1 MAFLGPSLRR
11 KRVTERPAARIAVA
25 ALASLAL
32 NALLFL
38 VVARLGAFDLA
49 GPPATERVE
58 LAPLSADQWS
68 ANRAIAGLPPA
79 MRLPVAPPPISAP
92 VPAQRPPE
100 ASPPTPPPP
109 RRDEELPGRLVQVAP
124 SKDATPPKDSRF
136 VSDRDNSVEKE
147 TRSRFAGTK
156 KFANLLPSPS
166 EGTAKPKQ
174 EAGEGGNADRT
185 RQAKTGPDVANGT
198 GAEKASTPG
207 GKPHEEQQQLALAER
222 PHEPGLGGLL
232 QPRGQRSAPAPAPGD
247 EGLSVP
253 GAPGPP
259 GEASKKSGEAN
270 LLPST
275 RSMAAITG
283 GPSPDDLRDMD
294 IEEGDGTYL
303 NTRFYKYAT
312 FYNRIFESVY
322 EQWKPSDAYQARDP
336 RGTTFPLRDRR
347 TTISM
352 TLDAS
357 GQLTSVEVIQSSG
370 LDFLDREI
378 VRAVHA
384 AAPFPNVP
392 AALVKDGQV
401 RIPPSAWTLRFEAGG
416 GIHVQVGGPPQLP
429 SQRPFPE

>member
-11 KRVTERPAARIAVA
+11 KRVAERPAARVAVA

-32 NALLFL
+32 NALLVL
-38 VVARLGAFDLA
+38 LVARLGAFELA
-49 GPPATERVE
+49 APPATERVV

-79 MRLPVAPPPISAP
+79 MSPPVAPPPPAAP

-100 ASPPTPPPP
+100 APTPVPPPP

-156 KFANLLPSPS
+156 KFANLLPAPS
-166 EGTAKPKQ
+166 EGAAKPQQ
-174 EAGEGGNADRT
+174 ETGDGGNADRT
-185 RQAKTGPDVANGT
+185 REAKKGPDVPNGT
-198 GAEKASTPG
+198 GAEKPSRSG
-207 GKPHEEQQQLALAER
+207 VKPQEEQPQLALAER
-222 PHEPGLGGLL
+222 PREPGLGGLL
-232 QPRGQRSAPAPAPGD
+232 QPQGQRPAPAPSPGD
-247 EGLSVP
+247 EGVSVPGTP
-253 GAPGPP
+253 GAPG
-259 GEASKKSGEAN
+259 EASRKSGEAN

-294 IEEGDGTYL
+294 IEEGDGTFL

-336 RGTTFPLRDRR
+336 RGTTYPLRDRR
-347 TTISM
+347 TTIAM

-378 VRAVHA
+378 VRAVRA

-392 AALVKDGQV
+392 AALVKDGHV
-401 RIPPSAWTLRFEAGG
+401 EIPASAWTLRFEAGG
-416 GIHVQVGGPPQLP
+416 GIHVRVGAPPQLP